1 MTKLINYQY
10 LRLEGDISQNVPDT
24 ELDNPLKRA
33 HDMLEMVI
41 GTGLYDEIVSQ
52 FPNSFTDANA
62 TLFPYIKMFLA
73 WQAKQFWLPKANIKD
88 TRGGLRVM
96 TEDNSVAAS
105 DKQVAELVRDTKMW
119 AQTKKEKLVHFL
131 DDNCT
136 TYPLYE
142 CNCGENKRVGTGF
155 HITSVGK
162 KHPSWCECN
171 HCRYGHT

>member
-1 MTKLINYQY
+1 
-10 LRLEGDISQNVPDT
+10 
-24 ELDNPLKRA
+24 
-33 HDMLEMVI
+33 
-41 GTGLYDEIVSQ
+41 
-52 FPNSFTDANA
+52 
-62 TLFPYIKMFLA
+62 
-73 WQAKQFWLPKANIKD
+73 
-88 TRGGLRVM
+88 M